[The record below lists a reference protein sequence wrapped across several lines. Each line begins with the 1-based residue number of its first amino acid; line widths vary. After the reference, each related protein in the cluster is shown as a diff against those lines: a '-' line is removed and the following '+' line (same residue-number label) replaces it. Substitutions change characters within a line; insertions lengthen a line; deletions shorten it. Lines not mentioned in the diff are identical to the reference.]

1 MENTLVRLTISQSEL
16 FANWPDAAISRL
28 VKAADAIT
36 VEENTVIHRT
46 GEVPTYLYLLATGSM
61 HLIRKMPSG
70 RDFTAGI
77 HLAGE
82 FHGIGPVITRS
93 LHFYTAECREKTV
106 LVRISGE
113 LLREM
118 ISHDGSLAYSLMG
131 AMVNRHR
138 GALDRYE
145 GAAVLS
151 TRARVATLLNSIYTR
166 SARGGRV
173 SSINLSQEEIATMLG
188 TRRQVVN
195 RVLREMESEGAVQV
209 LYGRIVI
216 SDIGKLEKMAEHS
229 E

>member
-1 MENTLVRLTISQSEL
+1 
-16 FANWPDAAISRL
+16 
-28 VKAADAIT
+28 
-36 VEENTVIHRT
+36 
-46 GEVPTYLYLLATGSM
+46 
-61 HLIRKMPSG
+61 
-70 RDFTAGI
+70 
-77 HLAGE
+77 
-82 FHGIGPVITRS
+82 VITRS
-93 LHFYTAECREKTV
+93 PHIYTAECRENTV
-106 LVRISGE
+106 LVRIPGE

-118 ISHDGSLAYSLMG
+118 LSHDGNLAYSLMS
-131 AMVNRHR
+131 AMVIRHR
-138 GALDRYE
+138 GALNRYE